1 MEADRHGEP
10 LDFGPQWLAG
20 LVVQVLPVDRIW
32 GADDRDRTQFGD
44 AAPRLGNGARNVVHR
59 HLAGK
64 FEPRRVMR
72 AVTWVQLL

>member
-32 GADDRDRTQFGD
+32 GADERVSKIEPLKFGEEE
-44 AAPRLGNGARNVVHR
+44 G
-59 HLAGK
+59 
-64 FEPRRVMR
+64 
-72 AVTWVQLL
+72 